1 MVTIPTIDQ
10 ISGTTVMNKMRS
22 LIHAFIN
29 FATGID
35 DEITEFENTVTQ
47 DFYTKLEVDTKFADY
62 YTKSQIDSGW
72 YTKFEIQNE
81 VLVDY
86 YTKTQIDTT
95 FASYYTKTETD
106 TLLDDKQDVLTAGSN
121 ITIENNVISATGG
134 GSGEWVISQEVDCRP
149 FINSDRIFTK
159 DVRIVIATYLP
170 SKPNNIGLIKA
181 EHIFHKGDV
190 LVDDY
195 SKINFEIYTRPSSSG
210 DSQYGFLAIQGLM
223 LTTYSDSYSYFRPNV
238 VYSTLT
244 NKTSYYELSINES
257 VDITVY
263 YNKSTTTISQGS
275 NFMVVFTND

>member
-29 FATGID
+29 FATGVD
-35 DEITEFENTVTQ
+35 DEIAEFENTVTQ

-81 VLVDY
+81 VLANY
-86 YTKTQIDTT
+86 YTKAQIDSTI
-95 FASYYTKTETD
+95 ANYYTESEVD
-106 TLLDDKQDVLTAGSN
+106 TLLDAKQNVLTAGNN
-121 ITIENNVISATGG
+121 ITIVNDVISASGG
-134 GSGEWVISQEVDCRP
+134 GSSEWVVSQEIDCRP

-159 DVRIVIATYLP
+159 DVRIIIATYLP
-170 SKPNNIGLIKA
+170 SKPNNIGVIKA

-195 SKINFEIYTRPSSSG
+195 TTTNFEVYTKLSSNG
-210 DSQYGFLAIQGLM
+210 DSQYGFLAIQGLL
-223 LTTYSDSYSYFRPNV
+223 LTTYSDSYSYFRSRV
-238 VYSTLT
+238 VYSNLL

-257 VDITVY
+257 ADVTVY